1 MRLTIL
7 ALSFAG
13 LCVPGIALAQGTT
26 AEVMRT
32 TPGARC
38 TGDIVASH
46 CTLTDPQYAAGNLG
60 SMTGTLNNR
69 VPVTTGT
76 TGTTGGS
83 GGAVSPTTPYGSM
96 GTGGGTGTGGAGMGG
111 ASSGGS
117 SSGY

>member
-13 LCVPGIALAQGTT
+13 LCAPGIALAQGNT

-38 TGDIVASH
+38 TGDIVASQ
-46 CTLTDPQYAAGNLG
+46 CTLTNPQFAAGNLG
-60 SMTGTLNNR
+60 GSTGTSYDTTPVMTGA
-69 VPVTTGT
+69 

-83 GGAVSPTTPYGSM
+83 SGVLKPTPPAGSLGTGGSGNGGSM
-96 GTGGGTGTGGAGMGG
+96 GGG
-111 ASSGGS
+111 SSGGS
-117 SSGY
+117 SGGY